1 LDASLFLS
9 SKTVAVII
17 RINNGVVEMAEER
30 AIRSYQDAVAIITGG
45 ASGIGRALAV
55 ELARRGAEVILA
67 DLQLEL
73 AEEAAA
79 EIRDAG
85 GRALAA
91 EVDVRSSGAMAE
103 LINDTV
109 ENSGRLDYL
118 FNNAGIGIIGKACD
132 HAVDDWDYIVGVNLH
147 GVVNGIQVAYPLM
160 IEQGFGHIVNTA
172 SIAGLC
178 PSPGLVSYAATK
190 HAVVGLSTSLRLEAE
205 AHGVRVSVL
214 CPGVIQ
220 TAILD
225 GGKYGR
231 DRVGINPELLKDLWQ
246 RLRPM
251 PADAF
256 AKKTLDAVAANK
268 PLIIV
273 PSWWRLA
280 WWIQRFSPR
289 LSLFVARKAYQDL
302 QKRVDSFEEKKEGDK
317 CVKL

>member
-1 LDASLFLS
+1 
-9 SKTVAVII
+9 
-17 RINNGVVEMAEER
+17 MAEER
-30 AIRSYQDAVAIITGG
+30 SIRIYQDAVAIITGG

-79 EIRDAG
+79 EIRAEG
-85 GRALAA
+85 GKALAA
-91 EVDVRSSGAMAE
+91 EVDVRNSGAMAE

-109 ENSGRLDYL
+109 ENCGRLDYL
-118 FNNAGIGIIGKACD
+118 FNNAGIGIIGKTCD
-132 HAVDDWDYIVGVNLH
+132 HSADDWDYIVGVNLH

-190 HAVVGLSTSLRLEAE
+190 HAVVGLSTSLRVEAE
-205 AHGVRVSVL
+205 VHGVQVSVL
-214 CPGVIQ
+214 CPGVIR
-220 TAILD
+220 TPLLE

-231 DRVGINPELLKDLWQ
+231 DLVGVTPALLKDLWK
-246 RLRPM
+246 RFRPM
-251 PADAF
+251 SADVF

-268 PLIIV
+268 PVIIV
-273 PSWWRLA
+273 PSWYRLA
-280 WWIQRFSPR
+280 WWVQRLSPR
-289 LSLFVARKAYQDL
+289 LGLFVARKSYQDL
-302 QKRVDSFEEKKEGDK
+302 QKNLDSIVKNKEGDK
-317 CVKL
+317 CIKL

>member
-1 LDASLFLS
+1 
-9 SKTVAVII
+9 
-17 RINNGVVEMAEER
+17 MAEER
-30 AIRSYQDAVAIITGG
+30 AIRSYRNAVAIITGG
-45 ASGIGRALAV
+45 ASGIGRALGV

-67 DLQLEL
+67 DLQLEA

-79 EIRDAG
+79 EIRTAG

-91 EVDVRSSGAMAE
+91 EVDVRDSVAMEE
-103 LINDTV
+103 LVNDTV

-118 FNNAGIGIIGKACD
+118 FNNAGIGIIGKVCEHVA
-132 HAVDDWDYIVGVNLH
+132 DDWEYIVGVNLH

-205 AHGVRVSVL
+205 EHGVRVSVL
-214 CPGVIQ
+214 CPGVVR

-225 GGKYGR
+225 GGKHGR
-231 DRVGINPELLKDLWQ
+231 DLVGISSELLNDLWK

-268 PLIIV
+268 PVIIV

-289 LSLFVARKAYQDL
+289 FSLFVARKAYQDM
-302 QKRVDSFEEKKEGDK
+302 QKNLDSSVKKKEGEK

>member
-1 LDASLFLS
+1 MVEKRSIRIYQDS
-9 SKTVAVII
+9 VAV
-17 RINNGVVEMAEER
+17 
-30 AIRSYQDAVAIITGG
+30 ITGG

-67 DLQLEL
+67 DLQLGV

-79 EIRDAG
+79 EIRASG

-91 EVDVRSSGAMAE
+91 EVDVRDSGAMAE

-118 FNNAGIGIIGKACD
+118 FNNAGVGIIGKACD
-132 HAVDDWDYIVGVNLH
+132 HDDDDWEYIVGVNLH

-214 CPGVIQ
+214 CPGVVR

-231 DRVGINPELLKDLWQ
+231 DRVGITPELLKDLWQ
-246 RLRPM
+246 KFRPM
-251 PADAF
+251 PADVF
-256 AKKTLDAVAANK
+256 ARRVLDAVAANK
-268 PLIIV
+268 SVIIV

-280 WWIQRFSPR
+280 WWVQRISPR
-289 LSLFVARKAYQDL
+289 FSLFVARKAYQDL
-302 QKRVDSFEEKKEGDK
+302 QKRVDPFEKKKEEDK
-317 CVKL
+317 CIKL